1 MVRLHLHLS
10 NPRSRREPEMSRT
23 IVAILT
29 LAGALGVGLTLLA
42 AADGPTVMAPPAPV
56 PVERILASPD
66 QYGEKE
72 VLVRGIVMR
81 KTRAVFPNGRPFF
94 TLLVGDE
101 RKVVTVFSWED
112 PLVERGEP
120 VEVIGVFH
128 IWRYNFRHIIES
140 RQITE
145 FTSTVPQGAPCEER
159 AVGPCP
165 RGGLR
170 PLSDSSGGRPP
181 GSART

>member
-1 MVRLHLHLS
+1 
-10 NPRSRREPEMSRT
+10 MSRT
-23 IVAILT
+23 IVATLT
-29 LAGALGVGLTLLA
+29 CASTLVGLTLLA
-42 AADGPTVMAPPAPV
+42 TAEEPTGVAPRASIPAAK
-56 PVERILASPD
+56 ILASPD
-66 QYGEKE
+66 KYGEKE

-81 KTRAVFPNGRPFF
+81 KTQAVFPNGRPFF

-101 RKVVTVFSWED
+101 RKAVTVFSWED
-112 PLVERGEP
+112 PLVEQGDS

-140 RQITE
+140 LWITKSM
-145 FTSTVPQGAPCEER
+145 STVPERASCEER
-159 AVGPCP
+159 IVGPWP

-170 PLSDSSGGRPP
+170 PLSNSSGGRPP